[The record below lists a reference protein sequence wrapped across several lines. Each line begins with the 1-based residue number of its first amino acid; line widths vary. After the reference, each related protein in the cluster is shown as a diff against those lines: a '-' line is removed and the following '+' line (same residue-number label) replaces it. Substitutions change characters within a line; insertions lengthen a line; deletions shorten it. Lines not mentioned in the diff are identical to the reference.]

1 MVSNYIRGNDMPKL
15 TPSKDCYQCNK
26 ANISKVYAWRY
37 LKDHLF
43 NTDYFNN
50 SECKITF
57 HNKYNFAFI
66 YKNKIM
72 SPPLISKVRFSGAK
86 PEKIGESIQEVHSAS
101 LPDQISVGC
110 PNPSGKGFFL
120 AIKMH
125 YTVFNFLLSL

>member
-43 NTDYFNN
+43 NTDYFNK

-57 HNKYNFAFI
+57 NNKYNFAFI

-72 SPPLISKVRFSGAK
+72 STPLISKVRFSGAK
-86 PEKIGESIQEVHSAS
+86 PGKNWRVMSGSAFSIFARSNIRWLSQPLGER
-101 LPDQISVGC
+101 
-110 PNPSGKGFFL
+110 GFFSYQNAL
-120 AIKMH
+120 
-125 YTVFNFLLSL
+125 YGV